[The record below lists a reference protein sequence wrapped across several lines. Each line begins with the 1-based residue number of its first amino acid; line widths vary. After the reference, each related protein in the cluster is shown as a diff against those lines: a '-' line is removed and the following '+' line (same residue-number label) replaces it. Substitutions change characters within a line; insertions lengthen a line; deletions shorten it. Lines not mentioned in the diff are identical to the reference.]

1 MIGRLRNAAARVR
14 RARQRFATRNGA
26 DVLFFAA
33 WWLDETWIRSTAL
46 EAARRGLRVVLA
58 ASGAPGVRERAIV
71 AQYRSAGAIV
81 CAPVDADTLR
91 AIRARVAVSAT
102 NGLRRDAFHPE
113 VRHLVHMPHS
123 LVSLHMIYT
132 ADSFD
137 GFDTL
142 FACGPHHV
150 AEFERLSALRGLAG
164 RTAAAVGYGKL
175 DLFGTLPEVA
185 LRHVLIGP
193 SWGTKNILNTLGTE
207 LVEGLL
213 ARGFSV
219 TLRPHPMFVQN
230 RDPAWLAIRERFTG
244 RPGFVAEDS
253 LQGDGAIRTAG
264 VLVTDYSGIAFE
276 YAALRRRR
284 TVFVDVAKKILN
296 PAWRETGLEPV
307 EVGLRSR
314 IGAVVPP
321 QADEA
326 LSAVVACLE
335 QPAERP
341 VMDAAVA
348 SFLVNQGSCGRAAVD
363 ALAGLA
369 ASPA

>member
-1 MIGRLRNAAARVR
+1 MIGRVYRAGARLRS
-14 RARQRFATRNGA
+14 ARQRFATRKGA

-58 ASGAPGVRERAIV
+58 VTGAPGARERAIV
-71 AQYRSAGAIV
+71 DEYRGAGAIV
-81 CAPVDADTLR
+81 CAPVDAGTLR
-91 AIRARVAVSAT
+91 ALRAEVVLSAT
-102 NGLRRDAFHPE
+102 SGLRRDAFHPE
-113 VRHLVHMPHS
+113 VRRLVHMPHS
-123 LVSLHMIYT
+123 LVSLHMVYT

-150 AEFERLSALRGLAG
+150 AEFERLSELRGLPG
-164 RTAAAVGYGKL
+164 RSVAAVGYGKL
-175 DLFGTLPEVA
+175 DLFGALPELA
-185 LRHVLIGP
+185 PRHVLVGP
-193 SWGTKNILNTLGTE
+193 SWGEKNILNTLGAE
-207 LVEGLL
+207 LVDGLL

-219 TLRPHPMFVQN
+219 TVRPHPMFVQN

-244 RPGFVAEDS
+244 RAGFVAEDS
-253 LQGDGAIRTAG
+253 MQGDGAIRAAG

-284 TVFVDVAKKILN
+284 TVFVDVPKKVLN
-296 PAWRETGLEPV
+296 PGWSRTGLEPV

-321 QADEA
+321 QAEQVLA
-326 LSAVVACLE
+326 AVVECVE

-341 VMDAAVA
+341 AMDAAVA
-348 SFLVNQGSCGRAAVD
+348 SFLVNQGSCGRAAFD
-363 ALAGLA
+363 ALATLE
-369 ASPA
+369 ASRA

>member
-1 MIGRLRNAAARVR
+1 MIGRVHAAAARLR
-14 RARQRFATRNGA
+14 RARQRFATRKGA

-33 WWLDETWIRSTAL
+33 WWLDETWIRSTTL

-58 ASGAPGVRERAIV
+58 VSGTPGARERALV
-71 AQYRSAGAIV
+71 AEYRSAGAIV

-91 AIRARVAVSAT
+91 AIRAKVAVSAT

-164 RTAAAVGYGKL
+164 RNAAAVGYGKL
-175 DLFGTLPEVA
+175 DLFGALPDVA
-185 LRHVLIGP
+185 PRHVLIGP
-193 SWGTKNILNTLGTE
+193 SWGEKNILNTIGPE
-207 LVEGLL
+207 LVDGLL
-213 ARGFSV
+213 ARGFDV
-219 TLRPHPMFVQN
+219 TVRPHPMFVQN
-230 RDPAWLAIRERFTG
+230 RDAAWLAIRKRFTG
-244 RPGFVAEDS
+244 HAGFVAEDS
-253 LQGDGAIRTAG
+253 MQGDGAIRTAG

-284 TVFVDVAKKILN
+284 TVFVNVPKKILN
-296 PAWRETGLEPV
+296 PGWSQTGLEPV
-307 EVGLRSR
+307 EVGMRSR

-321 QADEA
+321 HADKVLA
-326 LSAVVACLE
+326 AVVQCVE

-341 VMDAAVA
+341 AMDAAVA
-348 SFLVNQGSCGRAAVD
+348 GFLVNQGACGRAAVD
-363 ALAGLA
+363 ALAALH